1 MINPRPSCRASEY
14 ITANQR
20 LDERSRVYSAGAGH
34 ESAAHRPPPELPML
48 LPLDP
53 LVDVARDPVVDVP
66 VEPITGVL
74 GTTAALL
81 GAVLPV
87 AVLGGL
93 PLPKG
98 VT

>member
-1 MINPRPSCRASEY
+1 
-14 ITANQR
+14 
-20 LDERSRVYSAGAGH
+20 
-34 ESAAHRPPPELPML
+34 ML

-66 VEPITGVL
+66 VEPTTGVL

-93 PLPKG
+93 PLSNG
-98 VT
+98 VTRGLAVGPEGCTPGRRATGLPGEGRLAKHRRMNLLLCSPI